1 MRFQLELSA
10 SWTVKYASNAEAGW
24 RFDPR
29 KGVWWLKLVR
39 IEQLFDEAISTLSFG
54 ESIDTYVFGFE
65 ILDTSEGFGFENTR
79 DYVSYRPK
87 MRLLLSVGQVDWP
100 DVRFLTPAA
109 QWDVF
114 KQSLLGSIHRAA
126 AAKRKPQDFD
136 LQAFHSTVTRVL
148 ERLDPQD
155 FTASMD
161 VA

>member
-54 ESIDTYVFGFE
+54 EFIDTYVFGFE

-148 ERLDPQD
+148 EGLDPQD